1 MDIFLIGVSVVSTVV
16 ALVMTGVAWRVSRSQ
31 RAASAA
37 RIAALSAAAAMDAD
51 GAAEKPSHSTPLEQF
66 ETEPLA
72 VGASR
77 NGTQGTL
84 GHQAPWVPARV
95 SPFNS
100 GARAAMTAARSDPH
114 EITTKPAAI
123 ESTTAGQALSEG
135 FLGSAVSPPTDGGRQ
150 RSLALAA
157 IVLFG
162 LVLGGGYWAV
172 FVNRSDTAT
181 VTTPSTTSPL
191 ELVSMRHERRGT
203 RLAVTGLV
211 RNPVAG
217 APVDR
222 LAAVVFL
229 FDQQGA
235 FISSARANV
244 DFLKLTPGDE
254 SPFVI
259 DVEAPSNVVRYR
271 VSFRNDAGI
280 VPHVDRRGEQPLALT
295 TVR

>member
-1 MDIFLIGVSVVSTVV
+1 
-16 ALVMTGVAWRVSRSQ
+16 
-31 RAASAA
+31 
-37 RIAALSAAAAMDAD
+37 
-51 GAAEKPSHSTPLEQF
+51 
-66 ETEPLA
+66 
-72 VGASR
+72 
-77 NGTQGTL
+77 
-84 GHQAPWVPARV
+84 
-95 SPFNS
+95 
-100 GARAAMTAARSDPH
+100 MTAARPDPQ
-114 EITTKPAAI
+114 EIATKPAAI
-123 ESTTAGQALSEG
+123 ESATAGQALSEG

-150 RSLALAA
+150 RSLAFAA

-162 LVLGGGYWAV
+162 LVVGGGYWAV

-211 RNPVAG
+211 RNPIAG

-259 DVEAPSNVVRYR
+259 DVEAPSSVVRYR